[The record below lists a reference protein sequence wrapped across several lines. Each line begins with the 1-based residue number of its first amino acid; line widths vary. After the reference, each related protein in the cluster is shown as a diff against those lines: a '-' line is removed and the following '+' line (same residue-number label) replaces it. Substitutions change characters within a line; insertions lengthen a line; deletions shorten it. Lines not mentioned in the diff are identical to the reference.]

1 MFGGRSWSR
10 TSTAYAAELQSVEL
24 TYAQPTQIIQ
34 LIVYVVSSQMSRTF
48 LALARGIYKS
58 PFGSSIIDYN
68 LNLGK
73 CQVFLPRNV
82 VFKVIG
88 GHVFCNQLCSITQV
102 KLGRHLCLWTER
114 DKSFESVCFSNHG
127 L

>member
-1 MFGGRSWSR
+1 MFGGWSWSR

-73 CQVFLPRNV
+73 CQVFFTTQCHIQSCWWSCFLQSTLLHYSSETWLPS
-82 VFKVIG
+82 
-88 GHVFCNQLCSITQV
+88 LS
-102 KLGRHLCLWTER
+102 L
-114 DKSFESVCFSNHG
+114 D
-127 L
+127 